1 MRLEKQKNHKKR
13 NIVLLVLLAILCIGG
28 VELAACSHFAPERYQ
43 QITAPVRRAAA
54 AVSGFCQDTFHSVS
68 QAAAQLWEDLTAP
81 SEEPSDE
88 EPLDNQLASEPTLV
102 SDTPIS
108 DPAITELVLIDGREV
123 LTGGVFNIV
132 YFNQG
137 EEPWASQPYGS
148 DQIAGY
154 GCGPTAMAMAV
165 ASLTDEETDPAVMA
179 QWAVDNGYW
188 ARRSGSQHALVQG
201 AALANGL
208 ESESCPDR
216 TPDELIQTLLSGKL
230 IVALMGPG
238 HFTQRGHFILLRG
251 VTLSGEI
258 LVADPNSLE
267 RSLTVWDP
275 QLILDELSVNAV
287 SGGPLWTVSPP
298 APIL

>member
-1 MRLEKQKNHKKR
+1 MRQEKRPSHKKR
-13 NIVLLVLLAILCIGG
+13 NIVLLVLLAIVCIGG
-28 VELAACSHFAPERYQ
+28 VELAACSHFAPEHYQ

-54 AVSGFCQDTFHSVS
+54 AVSSFCRNAYGRAS
-68 QAAAQLWEDLTAP
+68 QAAVQLWENLTTRPEQPA
-81 SEEPSDE
+81 EDAD
-88 EPLDNQLASEPTLV
+88 LDNQLASEPTLV

-108 DPAITELVLIDGREV
+108 DPAITELTLIDGQEI
-123 LTGGVFNIV
+123 LTGGVVNVV

-148 DQIAGY
+148 DAIAGY
-154 GCGPTAMAMAV
+154 GCGPTTMAMAV
-165 ASLTDEETDPAVMA
+165 ASLTDAETDPAAMA
-179 QWAVDNGYW
+179 QWAVDHGHW
-188 ARRSGSQHALVQG
+188 ARRSGSHHSIVQ
-201 AALANGL
+201 ASAQANGL
-208 ESESCPDR
+208 ESESFTGR
-216 TPDELIQTLLSGKL
+216 TPDELIETILSGKL

-267 RSLTVWDP
+267 RSLIAWDP
-275 QLILDELSVNAV
+275 QLILDELSVNAA

-298 APIL
+298 PPTF